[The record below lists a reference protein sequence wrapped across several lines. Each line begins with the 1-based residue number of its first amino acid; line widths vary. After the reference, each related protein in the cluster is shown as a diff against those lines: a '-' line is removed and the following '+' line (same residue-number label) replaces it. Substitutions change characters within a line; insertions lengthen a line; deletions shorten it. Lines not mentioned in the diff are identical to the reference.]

1 MQFFLRRE
9 IAKSAAMRFA
19 IPGQIINLGVGIP
32 LLTLEFI
39 EGQNF
44 VHTEGG
50 AIGVVSGAKSESCTD
65 AGGNACGVKDGGCFF
80 DSVMSFSVIRRG
92 LVDVAII
99 GAVEV
104 DIDGNVCN
112 CSIGGRV
119 FGPGGA
125 VDLLRSAKR
134 AVIAMTHCNPYG
146 ECKIKRK
153 SAAPVTINLF
163 DKGFFVVTERGIY
176 EVKSGELTTIS
187 GDPICF

>member
-1 MQFFLRRE
+1 MQSFLRRE
-9 IAKSAAMRFA
+9 IAKRAAMRFV

-32 LLTLEFI
+32 LLSLEFI
-39 EGQNF
+39 ESQNL

-104 DIDGNVCN
+104 DIAGNVCN

-119 FGPGGA
+119 FGIGGA

-134 AVIAMTHCNPYG
+134 SIIAMTHCNPCG
-146 ECKIKRK
+146 EYKIKRK

-163 DKGFFVVTERGIY
+163 DKGFFVVTERGVY
-176 EVKSGELTTIS
+176 ELKRGELTTIS